1 MTRAALTLAGIE
13 QRFGAT
19 VVLRGVDLSI
29 AAGERHALIGPNG
42 AGKSTL
48 FDVIA
53 GVRRPRKGR
62 VLLDGIDVTGRPA
75 HALAQRG
82 LARSFQTTSVFERM
96 TVLENLRCAV
106 RCGSARSLGWRRY
119 LAGSREVDRRA
130 WQVLDA
136 LALSGFAGVP
146 AGTLSYGDARALD
159 LGIALASGATTL
171 LVDEPTAGLNRD
183 EARRAIALL
192 RDASAGKTLVMI
204 EHDMEAVFGLAD
216 RISVLVQGRI
226 VATGTPDEIRADER
240 VRAVYLGER
249 PFS

>member
-1 MTRAALTLAGIE
+1 MMRAALALTGIE

-19 VVLRGVDLSI
+19 EVLRGIDLSI
-29 AAGERHALIGPNG
+29 EAGERHALIGPNG

-53 GVRRPRKGR
+53 GIRRPHRGR
-62 VLLDGIDVTGRPA
+62 VVLDGTDITGRAA
-75 HALAQRG
+75 HAIARQG

-106 RCGSARSLGWRRY
+106 RCGSARTLGWRRY

-130 WQVLDA
+130 WEVLDA
-136 LALSGFAGVP
+136 LALSGHADAP
-146 AGTLSYGDARALD
+146 AAALSYGDARALD

-171 LVDEPTAGLNRD
+171 LVDEPTAGLNRE

-192 RDASAGKTLVMI
+192 RTASAGKTLLMI
-204 EHDMEAVFGLAD
+204 EHDMEAVLGLAD

-226 VATGTPDEIRADER
+226 VATGTPDEIRADAR
-240 VRAVYLGER
+240 VRAAYLGDR
-249 PFS
+249 PLS

>member
-1 MTRAALTLAGIE
+1 MTREALTLAGIE

-53 GVRRPRKGR
+53 GARRPGKGR

-75 HALAQRG
+75 HAIARRG

-96 TVLENLRCAV
+96 SVLENLRCAV
-106 RCGSARSLGWRRY
+106 RCGSARSLGWRRH
-119 LAGSREVDRRA
+119 LAGFREVDRRA

-146 AGTLSYGDARALD
+146 AGALSYGDARALD

-192 RDASAGKTLVMI
+192 RDVSAGKTLVMI

-240 VRAVYLGER
+240 VRAAYLGER
-249 PFS
+249 PHS

>member
-29 AAGERHALIGPNG
+29 EAGERHALIGPNG

-53 GVRRPRKGR
+53 GVRRPTKGR
-62 VLLDGIDVTGRPA
+62 VSLAGIDVTGRPA
-75 HALAQRG
+75 HWVARQG

-96 TVLENLRCAV
+96 SVLENLRCAV
-106 RCGSARSLGWRRY
+106 RCGGARSLGWRRH
-119 LAGSREVDRRA
+119 LAGSREVDLRA
-130 WQVLDA
+130 RQVLDA
-136 LALSGFAGVP
+136 LALTGFADVP
-146 AGTLSYGDARALD
+146 AGALSYGDARALD

-183 EARRAIALL
+183 EARRAMALL
-192 RDASAGKTLVMI
+192 RDVSAGKTLVMI
-204 EHDMEAVFGLAD
+204 EHDMQAVFGLAD

-240 VRAVYLGER
+240 VRAAYLGER
-249 PFS
+249 PLS